1 MTAKSLDSDL
11 DLAYHLQM
19 QEAMTASLALQPST
33 SRCPSAA
40 ATVILRELNYRVL
53 REPEIGKMRE
63 HLDRRLHNQKLANN
77 IIINIP
83 DEEWESDIINISDE
97 EGENDI
103 INIPDGEWEVTLHN
117 YRRPYDSTDPS
128 TSSSAALVETECFR
142 LYFMGLVTEES
153 VRDTKI
159 TVAGAGVAIC
169 DSRDS
174 LIFEVRKNLNAL
186 VDVQTVTYE
195 IAELEALIEG
205 LNEALRLDLKRLTF
219 FCDHYNVYQ
228 YVTGRA
234 PPRHSKIAT
243 LVNQVALLRRK
254 FTYCNPSLVACKD
267 VKFAIKS
274 ANAIVSQTTYL
285 KETCVICFE
294 DTDADKMFSVDG
306 CQHRYCFSCMKQ
318 HVEAKFLNGM
328 MAKCPHEGC
337 KSEVNIDSCGKFL
350 APKLV
355 EVMSQRMKESSIPVT
370 EKVYCPYPRCSAL
383 MSKSEILQYNKT
395 INAAA
400 EETGVRKCMKCHLL
414 FCINCKIPWHSN
426 LTCYDY
432 KRSNPYSHS
441 EYAKLQSL
449 AEAKRWRQCVK
460 CNNIVELAG
469 GCYHITCRCGYEF
482 CYTCGAEWK
491 NKKATCSCRIW
502 DEHYIIRGG

>member
-11 DLAYHLQM
+11 DLAYHLQL
-19 QEAMTASLALQPST
+19 QEAMTASL
-33 SRCPSAA
+33 
-40 ATVILRELNYRVL
+40 VN
-53 REPEIGKMRE
+53 
-63 HLDRRLHNQKLANN
+63 D
-77 IIINIP
+77 IINIP
-83 DEEWESDIINISDE
+83 DEEWESDIVDISDE

-103 INIPDGEWEVTLHN
+103 INIPDEEWEVTLHN
-117 YRRPYDSTDPS
+117 YRRPYESTDPS
-128 TSSSAALVETECFR
+128 SSSSSAALVETECFR
-142 LYFMGLVTEES
+142 LYFMGFLSEES
-153 VRDTKI
+153 VRDTKV

-169 DSRDS
+169 DSRDN
-174 LIFEVRKNLNAL
+174 LILEVRKNLEAL

-219 FCDHYNVYQ
+219 FCDDYMLYQ
-228 YVTGRA
+228 NITGRA

-254 FTYCNPSLVACKD
+254 FTYCNPSLLARND

-274 ANAIVSQTTYL
+274 ARGAIVSQITCL

-294 DTDADKMFSVDG
+294 DTGADKMFSVDG

-350 APKLV
+350 APKMV